1 MLAVIFQRAAQ
12 RGLIDT
18 KPEGAIDSTGLETH
32 HVSAYFVD
40 RRGYTRFRRRR
51 WPKLT
56 LVCHTHSHLIAAA
69 NVVRGPCN
77 DHRQFAPA
85 MRQAVGNICLAR
97 LLADTGYDSEGNH
110 VLCRKK
116 LGIRSTV
123 IPLNPRNTGRRW
135 PKTRYRRQMK
145 RRFHKG
151 VYGNRW
157 QVESVISR
165 YKRRLD
171 SALRARNYS
180 AQKQECLLRVLTH
193 DLMIVKHVA

>member
-1 MLAVIFQRAAQ
+1 
-12 RGLIDT
+12 
-18 KPEGAIDSTGLETH
+18 
-32 HVSAYFVD
+32 
-40 RRGYTRFRRRR
+40 
-51 WPKLT
+51 
-56 LVCHTHSHLIAAA
+56 
-69 NVVRGPCN
+69 
-77 DHRQFAPA
+77 
-85 MRQAVGNICLAR
+85 MRQAVGNIRLAR

-110 VLCRKK
+110 RLCRKK

-145 RRFHKG
+145 RRFHKR

-165 YKRRLD
+165 YKRRLG
-171 SALRARNYS
+171 SALRARNYA
-180 AQKQECLLRVLTH
+180 AQKRECLLRVLTH